1 MIEQTT
7 QGGVVPY
14 LSLQG
19 KSGAA
24 MEFYERAFGATTV
37 MRVPAESDPKRIIHC
52 QVDIN
57 GGALMMTDF
66 HPDSDHKLHPS
77 LSYAMHLVVDDVDAW
92 WKRAVDSGCEVAT
105 PMAPISFAMYA
116 RIKDPFGVRWAITGP
131 ASRK

>member
-37 MRVPAESDPKRIIHC
+37 MRVHA
-52 QVDIN
+52 
-57 GGALMMTDF
+57 TDR
-66 HPDSDHKLHPS
+66 P
-77 LSYAMHLVVDDVDAW
+77 
-92 WKRAVDSGCEVAT
+92 
-105 PMAPISFAMYA
+105 
-116 RIKDPFGVRWAITGP
+116 TG
-131 ASRK
+131 